1 MSTSLTKSSF
11 VLEAE
16 PPAESQDPFRWL
28 EDDENLD
35 LTLDDYH
42 THIRT
47 ALPTPLP
54 STRRPSFRR
63 TLSLNSLAL
72 ARNSSSSKKSP
83 SSPLTSNPPTPTQSS
98 HRRPLSIVPPRSRH
112 ASRASISTID
122 PTAKHYRDPEARLKL
137 RVYLASPQKFDE
149 AIEFGFPSLE
159 TRDSFSQNRP
169 EVGSRR
175 TNGSARTFLE
185 DDSGSLF
192 EDEHEHIYKDADEGS
207 SIDETDSPLTP
218 KTPVPRTSRSLR
230 HGTSESS
237 SGPIRPRRTPS
248 RSESNNQLHHHRTP
262 TTVNREMTLHM
273 TLTRPDLRTADD
285 IAATKQSED
294 DPLRLAELPTT
305 DAVNPI
311 WDTLPPEG
319 GMVRKMWR
327 KLRHR

>member
-1 MSTSLTKSSF
+1 VNFLAGRKENIILDAADEALYRLGRHVNLSSNSLQSMSTSLTKSSF

-159 TRDSFSQNRP
+159 TRDSFSQIGLKSAPAELTGRQGHFLKTTADP
-169 EVGSRR
+169 CSR
-175 TNGSARTFLE
+175 TSM
-185 DDSGSLF
+185 
-192 EDEHEHIYKDADEGS
+192 
-207 SIDETDSPLTP
+207 SIST
-218 KTPVPRTSRSLR
+218 KTPTKGPALTKRIRRS
-230 HGTSESS
+230 
-237 SGPIRPRRTPS
+237 RPRPPSLAHQGLYAMAPRSHPLVPSVHDELPAVPS
-248 RSESNNQLHHHRTP
+248 RTISFII
-262 TTVNREMTLHM
+262 
-273 TLTRPDLRTADD
+273 TAH
-285 IAATKQSED
+285 
-294 DPLRLAELPTT
+294 LRL
-305 DAVNPI
+305 
-311 WDTLPPEG
+311 
-319 GMVRKMWR
+319 
-327 KLRHR
+327 